1 MSKYA
6 PLAAHLREV
15 GQETVPM
22 TFADIERIIGTK
34 LPPSA
39 FKHRPWWSNNPA
51 NSVITRS
58 WLEAGYK
65 TQNVDMEGRK
75 LVFRKSAPY
84 GPAPEAGGR
93 VLRDEV
99 RSPAMSDSG
108 SFSSVFGALKGTVTI
123 KPGTDLTAPAEA
135 DWEAGR

>member
-22 TFADIERIIGTK
+22 TFADIERIIGTN

-65 TQNVDMEGRK
+65 TANVDMAGQK
-75 LVFRKSAPY
+75 LVFASPRRTGRRPRPAAGCFETRCESPRPLTPFLFRSSSA
-84 GPAPEAGGR
+84 
-93 VLRDEV
+93 
-99 RSPAMSDSG
+99 RSRA
-108 SFSSVFGALKGTVTI
+108 
-123 KPGTDLTAPAEA
+123 
-135 DWEAGR
+135 R

>member
-22 TFADIERIIGTK
+22 TFADIERIIGTN

-39 FKHRPWWSNNPA
+39 FKHRPWWSNNHA

-65 TQNVDMEGRK
+65 TQNVDMEGQQ
-75 LVFRKSAPY
+75 
-84 GPAPEAGGR
+84 AGVPQVRAVRAGARGR
-93 VLRDEV
+93 R
-99 RSPAMSDSG
+99 P
-108 SFSSVFGALKGTVTI
+108 GASRRGARTR
-123 KPGTDLTAPAEA
+123 
-135 DWEAGR
+135 GR

>member
-22 TFADIERIIGTK
+22 TFADIERIIGTN

-58 WLEAGYK
+58 WLEAGYR
-65 TQNVDMEGRK
+65 TQNVDMEDRK
-75 LVFRKSAPY
+75 LVFVKSTQY
-84 GPAPEAGGR
+84 WPATETSGR
-93 VLRDEV
+93 VLRDEA

>member
-22 TFADIERIIGTK
+22 TFADIERIIGTN

-65 TQNVDMEGRK
+65 TAKVDMAGQK
-75 LVFRKSAPY
+75 LVFRQVLAVC
-84 GPAPEAGGR
+84 AGARGR
-93 VLRDEV
+93 RPDAS
-99 RSPAMSDSG
+99 RR
-108 SFSSVFGALKGTVTI
+108 GAR
-123 KPGTDLTAPAEA
+123 AR
-135 DWEAGR
+135 GR